1 MRWTPTPFIT
11 ASFVAHGA
19 ALAGGVVA
27 PQLWPWWLGLVAGNQ
42 VLLTGAGLLPRSRWL
57 GPNHTRL
64 PLAAQQAGHVALTFD
79 DGPDPAVTP
88 QVLDVLARHSARAT
102 FFCIGERVQRFPDL
116 ARAIVQAG
124 HRIENHTQT
133 HPNHFAAMGPARMR
147 AQIQA
152 AQEAIEATVGR
163 APRFFRAVAGLRN
176 PMLEPV
182 LASLGLQLA
191 HWQQRAFDTREANP
205 AVVLR
210 RLTQGL
216 QAGDI
221 VLLHDGHSARAAG
234 AGHAAERGQPVIL
247 SVLPQLLAHVQQ
259 QGWRCV
265 TLDEAIA
272 PVPKPLLSQPA

>member
-11 ASFVAHGA
+11 ASVVAHAA
-19 ALAGGVVA
+19 ALAGGIAA

-42 VLLTGAGLLPRSRWL
+42 ALLTGAGLWPRSDWL

-64 PLAAQQAGHVALTFD
+64 PLAARQAGQVALTFD
-79 DGPDPAVTP
+79 DGPDPEVTP
-88 QVLDVLARHSARAT
+88 QVLRLLAEHGARAT
-102 FFCIGERVQRFPDL
+102 FFCIGERVQRWPEL
-116 ARAIVQAG
+116 ARAIVRAG
-124 HRIENHTQT
+124 HRIENHTHT
-133 HPNHFAAMGPARMR
+133 HPNHFAALGPGHMR

-152 AQEAIEATVGR
+152 AQDAISSTVGR

-191 HWQQRAFDTREANP
+191 HWQRRAFDTREADP
-205 AVVLR
+205 ARVLQ
-210 RLTQGL
+210 RLTRGL

-221 VLLHDGHSARAAG
+221 VLLHDGHSARSAAG
-234 AGHAAERGQPVIL
+234 QAVVLG
-247 SVLPQLLAHVQQ
+247 VLPPLLAHLRQ

-272 PVPKPLLSQPA
+272 PALAPTAPQTA

>member
-42 VLLTGAGLLPRSRWL
+42 ALLTGAGLWPRSDWL

-64 PLAAQQAGHVALTFD
+64 PAAAQQAGHIALTFD
-79 DGPDPAVTP
+79 DGPDPEVTP
-88 QVLDVLARHSARAT
+88 LVLRVLAEHGVRAS
-102 FFCIGERVQRFPDL
+102 FFCVGERVQRFPEL
-116 ARAIVQAG
+116 ARAIVQGG

-133 HPNHFAAMGPARMR
+133 HPNHFAAMGPGQMR

-152 AQEAIEATVGR
+152 AQDAIQTTVGR

-191 HWQQRAFDTREANP
+191 HWQKRAFDTREASP
-205 AVVLR
+205 ARVLQ

-221 VLLHDGHSARAAG
+221 VLLHDGHSARTATG
-234 AGHAAERGQPVIL
+234 EPVVL
-247 SVLPQLLAHVQQ
+247 RVLPQLLAHVQQ
-259 QGWRCV
+259 HGWCCV

-272 PVPKPLLSQPA
+272 PTPATIRQTA

>member
-42 VLLTGAGLLPRSRWL
+42 ALLTGAGLWPRSDWL

-64 PLAAQQAGHVALTFD
+64 PQAAQQAGHIALSFD
-79 DGPDPAVTP
+79 DGPDPDVTP
-88 QVLDVLARHSARAT
+88 QVLCLLAEHGVRAS
-102 FFCIGERVQRFPDL
+102 FFCVGERVQRFPDL
-116 ARAIVQAG
+116 ARAIVQGG

-133 HPNHFAAMGPARMR
+133 HPNHFAAMGPGQMR

-152 AQEAIEATVGR
+152 AQDAIQTTVGR

-182 LASLGLQLA
+182 LAGLRLQLA
-191 HWQQRAFDTREANP
+191 HWQKRAFDTREADP
-205 AVVLR
+205 ARVLQ

-221 VLLHDGHSARAAG
+221 VLLHDGHSARTATG
-234 AGHAAERGQPVIL
+234 EPVIL
-247 SVLPQLLAHVQQ
+247 RVLPQLLAQIQQ
-259 QGWRCV
+259 NGWRCV

-272 PVPKPLLSQPA
+272 PTPAPIRQTA

>member
-19 ALAGGVVA
+19 ALAGGMVA

-42 VLLTGAGLLPRSRWL
+42 ALLTGAGLWPRSDWL
-57 GPNHTRL
+57 GLNHTRL
-64 PLAAQQAGHVALTFD
+64 PLAAQQAGHIALTFD
-79 DGPDPAVTP
+79 DGPDPDVTP
-88 QVLDVLARHSARAT
+88 QVLRLLTEHGVRAS
-102 FFCIGERVQRFPDL
+102 FFCVGERVQRFPDL
-116 ARAIVQAG
+116 ARAIVQGG

-133 HPNHFAAMGPARMR
+133 HPNHFAAMGPGQMR

-152 AQEAIEATVGR
+152 AQDAIQTTVGL

-182 LASLGLQLA
+182 LAGLGLQLA
-191 HWQQRAFDTREANP
+191 HWQKRAFDTREADP
-205 AVVLR
+205 ARVLQ
-210 RLTQGL
+210 RLTRGL

-221 VLLHDGHSARAAG
+221 VLLHDGHSARTATG
-234 AGHAAERGQPVIL
+234 EPVVL
-247 SVLPQLLAHVQQ
+247 RVLPQLLAHIRQ
-259 QGWRCV
+259 QGWHCV

-272 PVPKPLLSQPA
+272 PPLAPIRQTA

>member
-64 PLAAQQAGHVALTFD
+64 PLAAQQAGHIALTFD

-88 QVLDVLARHSARAT
+88 QVLDVLARHGVCAT

-176 PMLEPV
+176 PWLDPI
-182 LASLGLQLA
+182 LARQGLRLA
-191 HWQQRAFDTREANP
+191 AWTRRGYDTRSPDAD
-205 AVVLR
+205 VVLS
-210 RLTQGL
+210 RLTRHIA
-216 QAGDI
+216 AGD
-221 VLLHDGHSARAAG
+221 VLLLHDGHAARTPD
-234 AGHAAERGQPVIL
+234 GQPVVL
-247 SVLPQLLAHVQQ
+247 AVLPRLLALLQARGLRSVALADAVGEGAAPQ
-259 QGWRCV
+259 WREQ
-265 TLDEAIA
+265 TA
-272 PVPKPLLSQPA
+272 